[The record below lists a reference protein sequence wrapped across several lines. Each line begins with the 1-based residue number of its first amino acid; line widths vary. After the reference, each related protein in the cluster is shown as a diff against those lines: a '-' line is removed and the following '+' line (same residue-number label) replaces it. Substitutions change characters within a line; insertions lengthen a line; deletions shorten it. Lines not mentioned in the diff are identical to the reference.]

1 MNLTD
6 LKAEFNAGMGHS
18 LEAALQRVHDSVAA
32 EVHTIRDKL
41 AEELGGVD
49 VAALQKELAQVRQA
63 NEDGAKLVAGL
74 NAEIKDL
81 NAKLQ
86 EALKPETVP
95 AGSEMTGGPAKPAP
109 VENAGQE
116 GDNTKPEDPGEKGN
130 DQSAE
135 TKVDDNPAAHP
146 SGQQV

>member
-1 MNLTD
+1 MNLAD

-18 LEAALQRVHDSVAA
+18 LEVALQNIHDRITA
-32 EVHTIRDKL
+32 EINAERDKL
-41 AEELGGVD
+41 ASDIAGVD

-109 VENAGQE
+109 VENANQE
-116 GDNTKPEDPGEKGN
+116 GGNTKPEDPGEKGN